1 MLFYVALPQ
10 KPNQSSNHS
19 PIMTESINPYLNK
32 KMINF
37 VSVKKKTIFNYCTHV
52 DGCPRNQANSLK
64 QKLIYYLLYLNFIM
78 IIIYVSSKS
87 HNIDHSTIILSQSS
101 LIIIILC
108 VKGFAE
114 EKEKP
119 NLSNQMKK
127 LNNIF
132 WYTKQNQNLIV
143 CKLKYQYF

>member
-1 MLFYVALPQ
+1 
-10 KPNQSSNHS
+10 
-19 PIMTESINPYLNK
+19 
-32 KMINF
+32 
-37 VSVKKKTIFNYCTHV
+37 
-52 DGCPRNQANSLK
+52 
-64 QKLIYYLLYLNFIM
+64 M